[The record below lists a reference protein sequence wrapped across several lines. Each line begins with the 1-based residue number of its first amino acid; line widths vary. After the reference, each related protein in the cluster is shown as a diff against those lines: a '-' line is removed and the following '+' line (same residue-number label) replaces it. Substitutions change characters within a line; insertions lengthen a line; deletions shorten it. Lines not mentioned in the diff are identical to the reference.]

1 MALVAQAGLDKQ
13 TTVEVKLQAQLEAI
27 QPLGRL
33 LLWEELLV
41 RPTEL
46 LALEG
51 CKRILADLLLE
62 QAQLARLEL
71 LRLQLF

>member
-1 MALVAQAGLDKQ
+1 LALAAQAGLDKQ
-13 TTVEVKLQAQLEAI
+13 QTVEVKLQAQLEAI

-51 CKRILADLLLE
+51 YKRILADLLLE

-71 LRLQLF
+71 LRL